1 MSEIKEIGQ
10 KYNTDK
16 FRDDVNYTS
25 AYEKYFSPVR
35 NENLKVLEIGVKHG
49 AGLLT
54 WKEYFNNSKIYGMDN
69 WTKGFSSYKSVIER
83 LNKEGIT
90 IFEGDQA
97 DIDDLKQLVEL
108 YGDFDIIID
117 DGGHT
122 MLQQQLSF
130 GFLFKYLK
138 SGGIYV
144 VEDLVTS
151 YWGFDR
157 DQHKDF
163 PSYFEDED
171 KITTLEYLKL
181 LQKTGKSSNKF
192 VSSEQNLYIEENFK
206 QCEVFEGTALYNDH
220 DKEWKA
226 GIAMITKK

>member
-1 MSEIKEIGQ
+1 
-10 KYNTDK
+10 
-16 FRDDVNYTS
+16 
-25 AYEKYFSPVR
+25 
-35 NENLKVLEIGVKHG
+35 
-49 AGLLT
+49 
-54 WKEYFNNSKIYGMDN
+54 
-69 WTKGFSSYKSVIER
+69 
-83 LNKEGIT
+83 
-90 IFEGDQA
+90 
-97 DIDDLKQLVEL
+97 
-108 YGDFDIIID
+108 

>member
-1 MSEIKEIGQ
+1 MSELKEIGK

-16 FRDDVNYTS
+16 FRDDVNYTP
-25 AYEKYFSPVR
+25 AYEKYFSSIK
-35 NENLKVLEIGVKHG
+35 NKNLKVLEIGVKHG

-54 WKEYFNNSKIYGMDN
+54 WKEYFRNSKIYGMDN
-69 WTKGFSSYKSVIER
+69 WKKVSDYDNVTKH
-83 LNKEGIT
+83 LNQEGIN
-90 IFEGDQA
+90 IFKGDQA
-97 DIDDLKQLVEL
+97 DINDLKELVEL
-108 YGDFDIIID
+108 HGDFDIIID

-122 MLQQQLSF
+122 MMQQQLSF
-130 GFLFKYLK
+130 GALFKHLK
-138 SGGIYV
+138 PSGIYV

-192 VSSEQNLYIEENFK
+192 VSSEENLYIEENFK
-206 QCEVFEGTALYNDH
+206 QCEVFEGTAVYH
-220 DKEWKA
+220 DRGKDWKA